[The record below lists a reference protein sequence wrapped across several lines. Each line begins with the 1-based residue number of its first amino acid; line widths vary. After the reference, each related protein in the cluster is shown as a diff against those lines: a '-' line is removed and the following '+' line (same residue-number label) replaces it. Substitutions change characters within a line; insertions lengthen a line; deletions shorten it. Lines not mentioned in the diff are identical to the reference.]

1 MHPFV
6 SRAFVVVVVVRDTQ
20 SPTRVTPRAHPRR
33 SARASSST
41 IYWRSRKG
49 YTEYQRTVCTTCGIC
64 CGANRTNQYP
74 FLSYPWCV
82 VQRDRADGRA
92 RVSWTVR
99 SVGRSGVSHLYAHT
113 STPSAVK
120 YESHVWVIA
129 SSRERWKDLG
139 KSQMGA
145 TCPTR
150 DASRLLWWLD
160 GVGCA
165 AALSLGARE
174 IGP

>member
-1 MHPFV
+1 VIRPLPASVLSRAMHPFV

-113 STPSAVK
+113 STPSVVK
-120 YESHVWVIA
+120 YGSHVHDGCRHIKKTLKHVW
-129 SSRERWKDLG
+129 G
-139 KSQMGA
+139 
-145 TCPTR
+145 
-150 DASRLLWWLD
+150 ASRRVVNGGKTSEIPD
-160 GVGCA
+160 GRHM
-165 AALSLGARE
+165 SDS
-174 IGP
+174 